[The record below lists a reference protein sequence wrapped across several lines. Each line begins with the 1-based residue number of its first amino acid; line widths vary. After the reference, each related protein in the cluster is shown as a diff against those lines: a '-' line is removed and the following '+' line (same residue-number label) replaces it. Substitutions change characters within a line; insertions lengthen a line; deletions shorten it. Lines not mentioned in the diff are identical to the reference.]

1 MKNFLLPLLITTLAT
16 AAPLTSQAGD
26 SLFDSSKAHTLS
38 PEQQKIFGPKSDGIR
53 YDARMI
59 RAAEIAR
66 QRAEPHMTW
75 YCWRYVKN
83 ALIASG
89 VISSRP
95 NSPWAKMAGE
105 ELCSKYGFVKLPH
118 VKNPLDAPVGAV
130 LVYGG
135 ADAGHVE
142 IRTESGFAS
151 DFTSPT
157 PYPRPFLGAF
167 VKPS

>member
-1 MKNFLLPLLITTLAT
+1 MKSPLLPLLAVALTA
-16 AAPLTSQAGD
+16 AAPLACRADD
-26 SLFDSSKAHTLS
+26 SLFDSSKARALT
-38 PEQQKIFGPKSDGIR
+38 PEQQKVFGPKSAGIH

-59 RAAEIAR
+59 RAAEIAQR
-66 QRAEPHMTW
+66 RAEPRMTW

-83 ALIASG
+83 ALIAAG

-105 ELCSKYGFVKLPH
+105 ELCEKYGFVKLTR
-118 VKNPLDAPVGAV
+118 VKNPMDAPVGAV

-142 IRTESGFAS
+142 IRTASGFVS
-151 DFTSPT
+151 DFTSRT
-157 PYPRPFLGAF
+157 PYPRPFIGAF